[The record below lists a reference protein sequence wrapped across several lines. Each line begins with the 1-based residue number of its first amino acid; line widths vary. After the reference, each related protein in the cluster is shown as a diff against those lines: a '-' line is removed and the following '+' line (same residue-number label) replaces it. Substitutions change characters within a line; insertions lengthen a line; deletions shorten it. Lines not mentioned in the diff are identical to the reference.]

1 MAENPKKIP
10 NKMYIFCEGTK
21 TEPQYLE
28 AFIEDRV
35 RQKSKI
41 IKIPPTRKNTPVQLV
56 EEAIAKKNSK
66 DTIEDD
72 VFWVVYDRESVS
84 KYPKKLHA
92 EALAKAKKNNIKV
105 ALSNVCFEFWI
116 LLHFEYT
123 TSHYSCYD
131 NMMAESKLKFFLKRV
146 GIDKYEKGSDILYF
160 KIKSGIDKAK
170 VRATRVNKFIA
181 ESSPGKV
188 LEPYEYFPYTN
199 IHELLEEIEGF

>member
-1 MAENPKKIP
+1 MAASDKKIP

-66 DTIEDD
+66 ETIAGD
-72 VFWVVYDRESVS
+72 VFWVVYDRESVA
-84 KYPKKLHA
+84 KYPKKLHS
-92 EALAKAKKNNIKV
+92 EAYNKANKNGIKV
-105 ALSNVCFEFWI
+105 ALTNICFEFWI

-123 TSHYSCYD
+123 TSHYTCYD
-131 NMMAESKLKFFLKRV
+131 NLMAESNLKDYLRRA
-146 GIDKYEKGSDILYF
+146 GIIKYDKGSDLLYF
-160 KIKSGIDKAK
+160 KVKSGIDNAKA
-170 VRATRVNKFIA
+170 RALKVNKTVL
-181 ESSPGKV
+181 ESSANKT
-188 LEPYEYFPYTN
+188 LEPHEYYPYTN
-199 IHELLEEIEGF
+199 IHELLNEIESF